1 MDSRR
6 NKKIYDLLIE
16 LQKHGEA
23 FNKMVGTLYSGI
35 CADEINTI
43 LNKLKK
49 NYNVEVSYY
58 QWIPGRIEFNNLE
71 SLIKTYS
78 PCTS

>member
-35 CADEINTI
+35 CADEINNI
-43 LNKLKK
+43 LNKLKR